1 MLWFLKQQRNSP
13 IGLSLPHYYPIT
25 QEIKAFP
32 FKAKKKPNPGVCENP
47 KFTHLSSVK
56 IFPVVT
62 SFPWGT

>member
-1 MLWFLKQQRNSP
+1 MVPKATEK
-13 IGLSLPHYYPIT
+13 LPYWSQFTPLLLIT